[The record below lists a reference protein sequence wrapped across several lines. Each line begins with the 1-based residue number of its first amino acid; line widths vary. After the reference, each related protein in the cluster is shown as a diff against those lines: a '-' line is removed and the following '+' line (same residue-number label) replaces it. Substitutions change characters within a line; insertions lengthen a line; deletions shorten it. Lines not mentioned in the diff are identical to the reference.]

1 MKESKR
7 AHLGLINWKNFFNL
21 GTAFASAKIPMKISK
36 TTQVTKNKGATSS
49 NDKGDLKKISIHP
62 NSIEVIRDP
71 FCENKFF
78 NLMPR
83 SIVAEKLY
91 AKSFK
96 NPKCSI
102 KELDKDDK
110 T

>member
-1 MKESKR
+1 M
-7 AHLGLINWKNFFNL
+7 IN
-21 GTAFASAKIPMKISK
+21 
-36 TTQVTKNKGATSS
+36 
-49 NDKGDLKKISIHP
+49 IHP
-62 NSIEVIRDP
+62 NFVKVIRDS
-71 FCENKFF
+71 FCNNKFL

-83 SIVAEKLY
+83 SIVAENFY
-91 AKSFK
+91 AKSLK